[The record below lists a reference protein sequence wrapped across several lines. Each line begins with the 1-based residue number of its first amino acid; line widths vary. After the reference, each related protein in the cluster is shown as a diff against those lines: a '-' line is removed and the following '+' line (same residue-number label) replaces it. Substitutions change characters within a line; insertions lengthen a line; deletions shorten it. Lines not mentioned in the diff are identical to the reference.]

1 MHLKKANYDF
11 SDKKVDV
18 PFFFSLF
25 ASYLYSKFAYI
36 IILLDIKK
44 NLIIQNFVLIAHKK
58 QRNFLD
64 KISEHSVEFEESFY
78 YCNLPSRSVHFVA
91 KNISCL
97 LLKMLIK
104 LD

>member
-1 MHLKKANYDF
+1 MEDEEGFYEIKLMF
-11 SDKKVDV
+11 L
-18 PFFFSLF
+18 FSLF

-36 IILLDIKK
+36 IILLNIKK

-64 KISEHSVEFEESFY
+64 KISEHSVEFQESFY
-78 YCNLPSRSVHFVA
+78 YCNLPSRCVHFVA
-91 KNISCL
+91 KNIACL